1 MYSSLV
7 TCDHVNKAV
16 SPLSLSLSLSPSSIL
31 GRSEDGQW
39 VAEGVTQ
46 QEVEEAEDSKEFEG
60 TRWCEAEGECVT
72 KQIITQPLCER
83 PRVELHQ
90 LPLRMVFL

>member
-16 SPLSLSLSLSPSSIL
+16 SPLSLSFSLSPLSPLSLSPPSIL

-60 TRWCEAEGECVT
+60 TR
-72 KQIITQPLCER
+72 
-83 PRVELHQ
+83 
-90 LPLRMVFL
+90 

>member
-16 SPLSLSLSLSPSSIL
+16 PPPLSLSLSPPSIL

-60 TRWCEAEGECVT
+60 TR
-72 KQIITQPLCER
+72 
-83 PRVELHQ
+83 
-90 LPLRMVFL
+90 